1 MQLDAHLSYLTKL
14 NLRFSAMRLLDS
26 KTLRF
31 QVFEGGTV
39 PKYAA
44 LSHTWGDDET
54 LFQDIERGVERNSQ
68 GYRKILQTATQAA
81 KDNIPYIWVDT
92 CCIDKT
98 SSAEL
103 SEAIN
108 SMYTWYRNAEVCY
121 AYLSDVSYPADNAHG
136 SSTLQGFEESRW
148 FTRGWTLQELLAPGR
163 LLFFDRDWKTVGSK
177 ADLEEQVSKIT
188 GINVAALRGEDLRT
202 FTVAQRMCWASKRV
216 TTRVEDLAY
225 CLLGIFDVNMP
236 LLYGEG
242 QKSFTRLQEVI
253 MSSTEDQTLFA
264 WKDPDLPPGFTTGLL
279 ARNPAC
285 FMESGVFSF
294 TEIWRRGVA
303 SEVTNKGIYTNLFL
317 IPSDEMGIVRACL
330 GCTIDPFSN
339 DGPTVYLRRTSS
351 LRTTMEKQD
360 EYTRVRADRL
370 DVLTGAEKAGGTHE
384 EVYVKKLDELRL
396 NRVQEY
402 RNVKVFWINI
412 GSCRVYPE
420 RQWNPQSQIFWS
432 PDTVDGKMG
441 AVHYRS
447 LTYHFLIVFG
457 ISSSGQPWCHTVP
470 TTWTDSFRAWDT
482 YEPNG
487 TECAEFYLDVDS
499 SNSSFGF
506 GAEIVPFRVSV
517 EIEKCIVY
525 GTEVYRMKA
534 TKNICGMDSD
544 RL

>member
-1 MQLDAHLSYLTKL
+1 
-14 NLRFSAMRLLDS
+14 MRLLDS

-31 QVFEGGTV
+31 KVFEDGTV
-39 PKYAA
+39 PRYAA
-44 LSHTWGDDET
+44 LSHTWGDDEI
-54 LFQDIERGVERNSQ
+54 LLQEMEKDVVRNNQ
-68 GYRKILQTATQAA
+68 GYRKVFQTAAQAA

-121 AYLSDVSYPADNAHG
+121 AYLSDVFYTASNTQG
-136 SSTLQGFEESRW
+136 FSTLQGFKESRW

-163 LLFFDRDWKTVGSK
+163 LLFFDRDWQTVGSK
-177 ADLEEQVSKIT
+177 ADLEEKVSRIT
-188 GINVAALRGEDLRT
+188 GIHIAALRGEDLRT

-242 QKSFTRLQEVI
+242 QKSFTRLQEAI
-253 MSSTEDQTLFA
+253 MANTEDQTLFA
-264 WKDPDLPPGFTTGLL
+264 WKDLDLPPGFTTGLL
-279 ARNPAC
+279 ARSPAC
-285 FMESGVFSF
+285 FMESGIFSF
-294 TEIWRRGVA
+294 PEIWGRGVA

-317 IPSDEMGIVRACL
+317 IPSDEIGIVRACL
-330 GCTIDPFSN
+330 GCTIDAFSN
-339 DGPTVYLRRTSS
+339 DGPAIYLRRTSS

-360 EYTRVRADRL
+360 EYTRVRVDRL
-370 DVLTGAEKAGGTHE
+370 DMLTGAEKAGGTRE

-396 NRVQEY
+396 NRVREY

-441 AVHYRS
+441 AVHLSVSDLPLFDYIRHFFLGAALVSYRPDY
-447 LTYHFLIVFG
+447 LGRLI
-457 ISSSGQPWCHTVP
+457 
-470 TTWTDSFRAWDT
+470 
-482 YEPNG
+482 
-487 TECAEFYLDVDS
+487 
-499 SNSSFGF
+499 
-506 GAEIVPFRVSV
+506 
-517 EIEKCIVY
+517 
-525 GTEVYRMKA
+525 
-534 TKNICGMDSD
+534 
-544 RL
+544 